1 MTIKAPNNVETYP
14 LIKRGLQVKPILEYQ
29 MSIKK
34 LSDLTSLQS
43 WSTKKTP
50 VTCVN
55 VIEETHDV
63 KTFQFK
69 ADSEQLFHFKPGQF
83 VGLQLEVDGEK
94 HNRSYTIAS
103 SPTRPHI
110 LDLTIKLDPNG
121 IISSWL
127 HDNINKGSKLE
138 LRGPAGKFNNLDI
151 ESDKVL
157 LISAGSGITPMMS
170 MARFWCDQSSDKSVQ
185 FINWSRST
193 QDIIFRREL
202 ALMDHQHHNF
212 NLEVVCTNPGLSENW
227 LGRRGRINKNL
238 LNDLVGDLKERVV
251 FCCGPE
257 EFMEN
262 VKSCLRELGF
272 DMANYHDETFDPGGK
287 KKAKDAEKIEE
298 AVVSEE
304 KESVEVFNLTFEKT
318 GKTVTIDS
326 NENLLE
332 KIESEGIA
340 IESACRAGNC
350 GCCQVK
356 KISGDI
362 ESSNEYGLTFGRRQ
376 KGFVL
381 TCCTEVKSDLVLD
394 I

>member
-1 MTIKAPNNVETYP
+1 
-14 LIKRGLQVKPILEYQ
+14 
-29 MSIKK
+29 MSIEN
-34 LSDLTSLQS
+34 LLELQSLKS
-43 WSTKKTP
+43 WSTKKTL

-69 ADSEQLFHFKPGQF
+69 ADDEQIFHFKPGQF
-83 VGLQLEVDGEK
+83 IGLQIEVDGTK

-103 SPTRPHI
+103 SPTRPH
-110 LDLTIKLDPNG
+110 LLELTIKLEQGG
-121 IISSWL
+121 IISPWL
-127 HDNINKGSKLE
+127 HKNIIKGSKLE
-138 LRGPAGKFNNLDI
+138 LRGPAGKFNNMDI
-151 ESDKVL
+151 NSDKVL

-170 MARFWCDQSSDKSVQ
+170 MARFWCDQASDKNIQ
-185 FINWSRST
+185 FLNWARST

-212 NLEVVCTNPGLSENW
+212 NLEVICTNPGLSENW

-238 LNDLVGDLKERVV
+238 LEDLVGDLKDRVV

-257 EFMEN
+257 GFMEN
-262 VKSCLRELGF
+262 VKSCLEALDF
-272 DMANYHDETFDPGGK
+272 DMANYHDESFDPGGK
-287 KKAKDAEKIEE
+287 KKAKNNEAKKIE
-298 AVVSEE
+298 VVKDK
-304 KESVEVFNLTFEKT
+304 KETLGVYNLTFEKT
-318 GKTVTIDS
+318 GKTVSIES

-356 KISGDI
+356 KISGDT
-362 ESSNEYGLTFGRRQ
+362 ETSNEYGLTFSRRQ
-376 KGFVL
+376 RGFIL
-381 TCCTEVKSDLVLD
+381 TCCTQVKSDLVLD